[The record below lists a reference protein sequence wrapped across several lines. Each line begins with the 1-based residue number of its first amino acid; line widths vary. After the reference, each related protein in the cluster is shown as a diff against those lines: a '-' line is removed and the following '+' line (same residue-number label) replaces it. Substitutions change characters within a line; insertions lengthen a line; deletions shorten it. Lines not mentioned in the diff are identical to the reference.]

1 MSRQRAKTAKVRSRR
16 DAQPVIAADCLRQ
29 PLNSNVE
36 PYAMSTPSSQ
46 YQPPQN
52 ERELVLAWIRRARE
66 SQMAHYEMAN
76 IFSAR
81 ERWLGVPVI
90 LITTI
95 IGTSV
100 FASLSA
106 QTVAPEAKIAVGM
119 FSVVAAVL
127 SSLQTF
133 FKYSER
139 SEKHRAAGARFG
151 AVRRK
156 LEAIYA
162 EISKSQ
168 EEHFVATLREE
179 LDRLAEESPHV
190 PVAVFE
196 KIQKNIYYTGHNQL
210 VAGDAAR

>member
-1 MSRQRAKTAKVRSRR
+1 MNT
-16 DAQPVIAADCLRQ
+16 I
-29 PLNSNVE
+29 
-36 PYAMSTPSSQ
+36 STP

-52 ERELVLAWIRRARE
+52 VRELVLAWLRRARE

-76 IFSAR
+76 ILALR

-100 FASLSA
+100 FASLTA
-106 QTVAPEAKIAVGM
+106 TAIAPEAKIIVGLL
-119 FSVVAAVL
+119 SVLAAVM
-127 SSLQTF
+127 SGLQTF

-139 SEKHRAAGARFG
+139 AEKHRSTAARFG
-151 AVRRK
+151 AIRRK

-162 EISKSQ
+162 EEREIQ
-168 EEHFVATLREE
+168 EPHYVSSMREE
-179 LDRLAEESPHV
+179 LDRLGEEAPHI

-196 KIQKNIYYTGHNQL
+196 KIKKNIFYTGDHRER
-210 VAGDAAR
+210 A